1 MTRIVPNTFNR
12 SPPRASI
19 RTQALFACT
28 IIIRR
33 LVEAVLAEAVLV
45 EAVLVEA
52 VLVEAAVLRLAVQ
65 VAALHVV
72 VQVPVILVLPFT
84 HMDVLGFQK
93 RCTRCSD
100 LNCLEEMTVVVRMPR
115 PFGLG

>member
-1 MTRIVPNTFNR
+1 ML
-12 SPPRASI
+12 
-19 RTQALFACT
+19 ALLLFG
-28 IIIRR
+28 
-33 LVEAVLAEAVLV
+33 VLV
-45 EAVLVEA
+45 EAVLVKA
-52 VLVEAAVLRLAVQ
+52 VLVLRVAVLHVAV
-65 VAALHVV
+65 LHVV
-72 VQVPVILVLPFT
+72 VLVPVIVVLPFT

>member
-1 MTRIVPNTFNR
+1 LL
-12 SPPRASI
+12 
-19 RTQALFACT
+19 ALLLF
-28 IIIRR
+28 
-33 LVEAVLAEAVLV
+33 VVLV

-52 VLVEAAVLRLAVQ
+52 VLVEAVLLVEAALILRLAVQ

-100 LNCLEEMTVVVRMPR
+100 LNCLEEMTVVVRVPR